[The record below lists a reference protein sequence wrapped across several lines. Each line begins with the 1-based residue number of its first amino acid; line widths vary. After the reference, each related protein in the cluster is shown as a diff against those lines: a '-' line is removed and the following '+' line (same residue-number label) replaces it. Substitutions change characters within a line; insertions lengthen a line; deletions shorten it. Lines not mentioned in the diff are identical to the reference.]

1 MASLRPPPEGAGQ
14 DHLDAPFLPPLLV
27 VDDDEE
33 ARRIFLRF
41 FKKMRLANPVQFAAD
56 GEEALAYLAD
66 VEAGRMAEPVLIL
79 LDMRMPKKSGL
90 DVLRFIRRTGVLAH
104 LPVVMLTGS
113 AEMEEMTECYALG
126 VDSYL
131 IKPVGFAALSDV
143 LLGLELR
150 RAFLPASP

>member
-1 MASLRPPPEGAGQ
+1 MTPPPSAPGGHH
-14 DHLDAPFLPPLLV
+14 DDAPQLPPLLV
-27 VDDDEE
+27 ADDDAE

-66 VEAGRMAEPVLIL
+66 VEGGRVVEPVLIL

-90 DVLRFIRRTGVLAH
+90 DVLRFVRRTGVLAH

-143 LLGLELR
+143 LLGLDLQ
-150 RAFLPASP
+150 RAFLPASS